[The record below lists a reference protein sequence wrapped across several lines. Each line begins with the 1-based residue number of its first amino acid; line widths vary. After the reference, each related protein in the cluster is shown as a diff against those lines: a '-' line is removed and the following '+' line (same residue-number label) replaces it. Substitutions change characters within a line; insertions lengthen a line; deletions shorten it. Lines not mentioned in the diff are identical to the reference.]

1 LNVQELLLLNIQIKK
16 EKIVMKMTPDE
27 YREYS
32 KQISQKQVEERKAA
46 WKTKECQEIYR
57 NLINA
62 AGGFKIVRP
71 GMRGRAKQL
80 AISAYLKKTIPD
92 IKQFVKTVN
101 IANIM
106 YEKKYMHKFDSEI
119 KD

>member
-1 LNVQELLLLNIQIKK
+1 
-16 EKIVMKMTPDE
+16 MKMTPDE

-106 YEKKYMHKFDSEI
+106 YEKNIGNFKNANFQREKLSTKNRNDC
-119 KD
+119 